1 MRIFRAIGLIVMI
14 AVLTIRP
21 PAGRAQT
28 SDIAPELEQ
37 AMTKYHDG
45 DVAGALALAE
55 KVLTH
60 SPDDENALYRSALF
74 NFQLNNIDAARG
86 RLERLVK
93 LSGSYF
99 SAWELMV
106 QVTQAQ
112 GDLARRDEAIDRLK
126 LSIKT
131 ALDPDIRVKSD
142 FIRERIRTGDQ
153 DVMVADYFTRGGSD
167 FTRYQFV
174 VGDPHLRPD
183 NGLLLRTDAATTENW
198 ADTALMPPDSQLFH
212 LDMVDPKPQGGDRT
226 AIYAYYVGEPAYDV
240 VRAKVMEILRGEA
253 KPLSGE
259 PGSLQGIM
267 KK

>member
-1 MRIFRAIGLIVMI
+1 MIRAIGLIAMVAVVMI
-14 AVLTIRP
+14 WP
-21 PAGRAQT
+21 PAAWAQA
-28 SDIAPELEQ
+28 SRNLPELDQ
-37 AMTKYHDG
+37 AIAKYNNG
-45 DVAGALALAE
+45 DVSGALAMAE

-60 SPDDENALYRSALF
+60 FPDDENALYRSALF
-74 NFQLNNIDAARG
+74 NFQLNNLDAARG

-126 LSIKT
+126 LAIKT
-131 ALDPDIRVKSD
+131 AVDPDIRVKSD
-142 FIRERIRTGDQ
+142 FIRERIRAGDQ

-167 FTRYQFV
+167 FTRYQFL
-174 VGDPHLRPD
+174 VGDPRTMPD
-183 NGLLLRTDAATTENW
+183 RGLLLRTDANTTANW

-212 LDMVDPKPQGGDRT
+212 LDMIDPKPEGGDRV
-226 AIYAYYVGEPAYDV
+226 AIYAYFVGEPTYDV

-253 KPLSGE
+253 QPLSGE

-267 KK
+267 KRK